1 MASVLNTNMASI
13 TAQRYLTSAQNKLQT
28 SYEKLSS
35 GSRINRAQDDAAGMG
50 ISQKLVASINSSAMA
65 IRNANDAIG
74 AAQTA
79 EGAMAEISTMLQRFK
94 ELAVQGGNSALSG
107 TQRGFLVGEMLQ
119 LREEIYN
126 VASRTKF
133 NGNSL
138 LNNTSATAAAN
149 GVRSL
154 NFQTG
159 EAATDTQNVIVY
171 DLQATSPLASEQGAD
186 LFALLGTY
194 SQVPGTNTDANFL
207 TGGSAGIA
215 FSNYQTDATAAA
227 SEFGSSLQTAIDNAI
242 NFIAAKRAS
251 YGSLIN
257 RLNANVNNLTAL
269 HENLSAANSRVVD
282 TDYANETAS
291 LTKTQI
297 LQQAA
302 TAMLSQANAAPNV
315 VLALLK

>member
-13 TAQRYLTSAQNKLQT
+13 TAQRYLTTAQNKLQS

-50 ISQKLVASINSSAMA
+50 ISQKLVASINSTGMA

-79 EGAMAEISTMLQRFK
+79 EGAMSEISTMLQRFK
-94 ELAVQGGNSALSG
+94 ELAVQGGNDALSG
-107 TQRGFLVGEMLQ
+107 TQRGFLVGEMLE
-119 LREEIYN
+119 LRSEMYA
-126 VASRTKF
+126 VATRTKF

-138 LNNTSATAAAN
+138 LANTAQTPLSFQTSEDPTLTQSVSTYSLATTGGLYNLLGAAGSDAGFLTNTTGQDATGGGATFTFATYDTANGFTATAA
-149 GVRSL
+149 
-154 NFQTG
+154 
-159 EAATDTQNVIVY
+159 
-171 DLQATSPLASEQGAD
+171 
-186 LFALLGTY
+186 
-194 SQVPGTNTDANFL
+194 
-207 TGGSAGIA
+207 
-215 FSNYQTDATAAA
+215 
-227 SEFGSSLQTAIDNAI
+227 EFGGNLQTNIDEAI
-242 NFIAAKRAS
+242 NYIASKRAA

>member
-13 TAQRYLTSAQNKLQT
+13 TAQRYLTTAQNKLQT

-50 ISQKLVASINSSAMA
+50 ISQKLVASINSTSMA

-79 EGAMAEISTMLQRFK
+79 EGAMSEISNMLQRFK
-94 ELAVQGGNSALSG
+94 ELAVQGGNEALSG

-119 LREEIYN
+119 LRDEIN
-126 VASRTKF
+126 SIATRTKF

-138 LNNTSATAAAN
+138 LAN
-149 GVRSL
+149 EAGTDTLR
-154 NFQTG
+154 FQTG
-159 EAATDTQNVIVY
+159 ERADDYQDVAIYNLKASDSTAAG
-171 DLQATSPLASEQGAD
+171 LD
-186 LFALLGTY
+186 LFALLKDSTTAE
-194 SQVPGTNTDANFL
+194 SFEAAWFASA
-207 TGGSAGIA
+207 TGEDGNGDPLSYVD
-215 FSNYQTDATAAA
+215 NKKAAA
-227 SEFGSSLQTAIDNAI
+227 DDFGSSLQTAIDNAI
-242 NFIAAKRAS
+242 DYVAQKRAE

-302 TAMLSQANAAPNV
+302 TAMLSQANASPNV

>member
-13 TAQRYLTSAQNKLQT
+13 TAQRYLTTAQNKLQT

-50 ISQKLVASINSSAMA
+50 ISQKLVSSINSTSMA

-79 EGAMAEISTMLQRFK
+79 EGAMAEISNLLQRFR
-94 ELAVQGGNSALSG
+94 ELSVQGGNQALSG

-119 LREEIYN
+119 LRTEMLNI
-126 VASRTKF
+126 ASRTKF

-138 LNNTSATAAAN
+138 LDAASE
-149 GVRSL
+149 GSL
-154 NFQTG
+154 TFQTG
-159 EAATDTQNVIVY
+159 ERAVDIQNVATFQLSDATKDLGKLLRASEDGDSGFIKTYFGTNVANGDATDTYSATNGYQAAAEDFISTESGP
-171 DLQATSPLASEQGAD
+171 DAAGLQAAID
-186 LFALLGTY
+186 
-194 SQVPGTNTDANFL
+194 
-207 TGGSAGIA
+207 
-215 FSNYQTDATAAA
+215 
-227 SEFGSSLQTAIDNAI
+227 TAINY
-242 NFIAAKRAS
+242 IASKRAG

-282 TDYANETAS
+282 TDYASETAS

-302 TAMLSQANAAPNV
+302 TAMLSQANASPNV